1 MPALFIFKLQ
11 HNTLI
16 HAQTIPLSGNPL
28 DVAITNTEAQPL
40 TLAVAIDPAP
50 STATAAVTEGAVE
63 ELDSSLLTL
72 VVEDGGSVSSPETH
86 LPVVETVGMDISRA
100 ELDKILY
107 TLENLR
113 KTEMDDD
120 GGDGKSIKEP
130 VAEQEQAE
138 AESMDVGEGA

>member
-11 HNTLI
+11 HNTLV
-16 HAQTIPLSGNPL
+16 HVQTIPLSGNPL
-28 DVAITNTEAQPL
+28 DIAITNTEAQPL

-63 ELDSSLLTL
+63 ALDSSLLTL
-72 VVEDGGSVSSPETH
+72 VVEDGGSISSPEMH

-120 GGDGKSIKEP
+120 GGDDKSIKEP
-130 VAEQEQAE
+130 VAEQAQAE

>member
-50 STATAAVTEGAVE
+50 STATGAVTEGAVE

-120 GGDGKSIKEP
+120 GGDDKSIKEP

>member
-120 GGDGKSIKEP
+120 GGDDKSIKEP
-130 VAEQEQAE
+130 VVEQEQAE

>member
-11 HNTLI
+11 HNTLV
-16 HAQTIPLSGNPL
+16 HVQTIPLSGNPL

-63 ELDSSLLTL
+63 ALDSSLLTL

-120 GGDGKSIKEP
+120 GGDDKSIKEP
-130 VAEQEQAE
+130 VVEQEQAE

>member
-120 GGDGKSIKEP
+120 GGDEKSIKEP

>member
-100 ELDKILY
+100 ELDKIFY
-107 TLENLR
+107 TMENLR
-113 KTEMDDD
+113 KTDTDND
-120 GGDGKSIKEP
+120 GGNDKSVKEP
-130 VAEQEQAE
+130 VAEHEQAE
-138 AESMDVGEGA
+138 AEPMDVGEGA

>member
-120 GGDGKSIKEP
+120 GGDDKSIKEP